1 MVGRAVSRLVPPIR
15 EKKVGSGHYYVDAVG
30 QRADGVTD
38 VGKRG
43 IPAPALVPWGI
54 NSVADYA
61 VNNWHDLETLPVS
74 ERIKAL
80 KGAPYAE
87 RDAASNRGREIHALA
102 DALVHGEQVDV
113 PDELAGHVDACVAF
127 LNDFDPQPVLTER
140 LVYNLLYGYAG
151 RLDAVV
157 TVAARRINP
166 AATGGGASTRLL
178 DYKTGKA
185 IYPDVAPQLA
195 AYAAAE
201 YYLDDDGAPH
211 PMIPV
216 DGGLAVHLRSDGY
229 DVYPVEIGPRVF
241 RLWLYAQQVAQW
253 AGTYKNPGWSSE
265 VVGAALPRP
274 IRSVA

>member
-1 MVGRAVSRLVPPIR
+1 MTLVPPIR
-15 EKKVGSGHYYVDAVG
+15 EKKVGNGHYYVDAAG

-54 NSVADYA
+54 NTVADYA
-61 VNNWHDLETLPVS
+61 VNNWADLETLPVS
-74 ERIKAL
+74 ERIKVL

-113 PDELAGHVDACVAF
+113 PDALAGHVDACVDF

-140 LVYNLLYGYAG
+140 LVYSLRHGYAG
-151 RLDAVV
+151 RFDAIVSV
-157 TVAARRINP
+157 RRHLVYG
-166 AATGGGASTRLL
+166 TRDDRSSTTQLA

-201 YYLDDDGAPH
+201 YYLDDDGEPQ
-211 PMIPV
+211 PMPLV

-241 RLWLYAQQVAQW
+241 RLWLYAQQIAGW

>member
-1 MVGRAVSRLVPPIR
+1 VSRLVPPIR
-15 EKKVGSGHYYVDAVG
+15 EVKVGSGHYYVDAVN

-61 VNNWHDLETLPVS
+61 VNNWADLETLPVS

-113 PDELAGHVDACVAF
+113 PDELAGHVDACVDF
-127 LNDFDPQPVLTER
+127 LNDFDPQPLLTER
-140 LVYNLLYGYAG
+140 LVYSLRYGYAG

-157 TVAARRINP
+157 SVRRHLVYF
-166 AATGGGASTRLL
+166 GTRPDERRTTQLL

-201 YYLDDDGAPH
+201 CYLDDDGEPLRM
-211 PMIPV
+211 PPV

-241 RLWLYAQQVAQW
+241 RLWLYAQQIAQW

-274 IRSVA
+274 VRAMAS